1 MCWCSLLLTLMISP
15 IYFWGWLC
23 LFKKMWSDAKQSH
36 KLYEEAKKAEKS
48 VNDIISSIGTP
59 DEDDRGKLKRA
70 MEFYKGL
77 NPAAVTFFDVM
88 LRKANDDHDKQETRR
103 RREREEEE
111 RRRRNSYHSSNY
123 HHHSGGSFGGHGGIS
138 HGGGANRH
146 F

>member
-1 MCWCSLLLTLMISP
+1 MISP
-15 IYFWGWLC
+15 IYFWEWLC

-48 VNDIISSIGTP
+48 VNEIISGIGTP

-88 LRKANDDHDKQETRR
+88 LYEKLKKMLRKANDDHDEQEARR
-103 RREREEEE
+103 RRKREEEE

-123 HHHSGGSFGGHGGIS
+123 HQHSGGSFGGHGGIS

>member
-15 IYFWGWLC
+15 IYFWEWLC

-70 MEFYKGL
+70 MEFYKEL
-77 NPAAVTFFDVM
+77 NPAAVTFFDFMLYEKLKNM
-88 LRKANDDHDKQETRR
+88 LRKANDDHNEQEARR
-103 RREREEEE
+103 RRERE
-111 RRRRNSYHSSNY
+111 
-123 HHHSGGSFGGHGGIS
+123 
-138 HGGGANRH
+138 
-146 F
+146 